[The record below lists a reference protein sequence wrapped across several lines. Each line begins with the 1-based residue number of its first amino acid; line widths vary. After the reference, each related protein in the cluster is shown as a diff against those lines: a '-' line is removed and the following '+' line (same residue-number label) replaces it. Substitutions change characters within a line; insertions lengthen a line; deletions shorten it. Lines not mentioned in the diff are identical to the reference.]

1 MVDQAYVQAG
11 DVTEPAIATLRDRL
25 SQAIDDTVAATALD
39 RAKVWLQMP
48 VDSTFFNGMLDSL
61 CGERAKDLGE
71 RLSPGIGGLYNPA
84 DLAVAPDIAAKWE
97 AIGGILHADR
107 AVTLKGPTWHVGGAK
122 SGFLTKDRS
131 GFHVI
136 VLLATGQEPGGRRFV
151 LALDPDVSATS
162 GDPEGLDPLGR
173 RRHRREGVGVLG
185 REVHP
190 GPQGHGPRRLAGRL
204 RPVGPQVLRQ
214 PGGGL
219 PPGQARLT
227 AAGRSAGPQR
237 APALVQRKSRLRRK
251 RGGSERKRRVG

>member
-11 DVTEPAIATLRDRL
+11 DVTEPAIATLRGRL

-71 RLSPGIGGLYNPA
+71 RLSPGVGGLYNPA

-151 LALDPDVSATS
+151 LALDPDVSATVETQKAWIPWAV
-162 GDPEGLDPLGR
+162 GGTVGR
-173 RRHRREGVGVLG
+173 VSVYSDAKCTQVLKAMVLG
-185 REVHP
+185 GSP
-190 GPQGHGPRRLAGRL
+190 DGFGPLVRKYYVNPAEAFP
-204 RPVGPQVLRQ
+204 PVKH
-214 PGGGL
+214 
-219 PPGQARLT
+219 A
-227 AAGRSAGPQR
+227 
-237 APALVQRKSRLRRK
+237 
-251 RGGSERKRRVG
+251 